1 VLHVRRPRVAE
12 RRSRARAARSQG
24 RGAPE
29 EPQGIQV
36 ERRVRTSLREH
47 SQCPSLAAQ
56 VAQPGADP
64 AALGI
69 VVAQVLVAALQGPLP
84 AFMHELF
91 PLQVRYSGVSLGY
104 QLGSLIGGG
113 FTPIIATA
121 LYAEFGS
128 FVPVA
133 LLVLVAAVV
142 TGVSI
147 MILTE
152 NRAAS
157 DHSASSSASGA
168 RHVVA

>member
-1 VLHVRRPRVAE
+1 VYLGGVV
-12 RRSRARAARSQG
+12 G
-24 RGAPE
+24 
-29 EPQGIQV
+29 
-36 ERRVRTSLREH
+36 
-47 SQCPSLAAQ
+47 LA
-56 VAQPGADP
+56 VWVFP
-64 AALGI
+64 AFLLINTTRFVFVALGI

-133 LLVLVAAVV
+133 LLVLVAAVL
-142 TGVSI
+142 TGVSV

-152 NRAAS
+152 NRAGS
-157 DHSASSSASGA
+157 DHSASSLESG
-168 RHVVA
+168 RGHVVA